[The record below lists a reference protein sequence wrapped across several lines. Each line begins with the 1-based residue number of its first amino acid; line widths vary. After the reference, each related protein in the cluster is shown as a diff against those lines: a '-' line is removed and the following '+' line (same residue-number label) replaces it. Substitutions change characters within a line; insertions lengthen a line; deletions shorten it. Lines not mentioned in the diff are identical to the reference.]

1 MLTRLL
7 TIRPNV
13 RVQANKDDL
22 VAPADALGEGGRR
35 FPTSDELGTYE
46 DPPKKEPIQK
56 KVNPIKKFLMRVFK
70 IKEIDHEEFRKDNKW
85 AIRIDDDK
93 E

>member
-7 TIRPNV
+7 SIRPIV
-13 RVQANKDDL
+13 CVQAKKDNF
-22 VAPADALGEGGRR
+22 VEPADAPGEGGRR

-56 KVNPIKKFLMRVFK
+56 KVNPIKKFLIEKFK
-70 IKEIDHEEFRKDNKW
+70 IKEIDYE
-85 AIRIDDDK
+85 K
-93 E
+93 ENE